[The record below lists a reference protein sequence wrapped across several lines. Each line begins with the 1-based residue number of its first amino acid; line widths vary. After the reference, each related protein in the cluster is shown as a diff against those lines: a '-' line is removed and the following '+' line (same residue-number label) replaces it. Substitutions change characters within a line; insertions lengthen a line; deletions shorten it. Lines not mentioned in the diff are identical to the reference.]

1 EAASLRRLRP
11 EAADPPSPSRRG
23 DPGRPDHARAL
34 PHLAAAA
41 PTLARPQDLGHDAL
55 RAEPVR
61 ARGPTSRRRDPG
73 PRAVR
78 RLAASLGL
86 ALVLASPAASAPAV
100 QATALRACGPS
111 VCRSAGSGDM
121 PKLQLPGRLPSSSP
135 APADFYWVQVS
146 YRSGG
151 APTTR
156 AYYYVPSENLL
167 AGNADRQPNKLEWFR
182 VRGGAATALGDL
194 TAAL

>member
-1 EAASLRRLRP
+1 
-11 EAADPPSPSRRG
+11 
-23 DPGRPDHARAL
+23 
-34 PHLAAAA
+34 
-41 PTLARPQDLGHDAL
+41 
-55 RAEPVR
+55 
-61 ARGPTSRRRDPG
+61 
-73 PRAVR
+73 VR
-78 RLAASLGL
+78 RLAAPLGL
-86 ALVLASPAASAPAV
+86 ALALGFPAGSASAV

-111 VCRSAGSGDM
+111 VCRSAGSGDL
-121 PKLQLPGRLPSSSP
+121 PKLPLTGKLRSSSP

-167 AGNADRQPNKLEWFR
+167 AGNAGRQPNKLEWFR

-194 TAAL
+194 TAALIPFKAQSRWPKSVPTSRPHTGGGSNPGVAIVVIAVVLVALALITRNRLSAARDRATPSTTDTDGSH